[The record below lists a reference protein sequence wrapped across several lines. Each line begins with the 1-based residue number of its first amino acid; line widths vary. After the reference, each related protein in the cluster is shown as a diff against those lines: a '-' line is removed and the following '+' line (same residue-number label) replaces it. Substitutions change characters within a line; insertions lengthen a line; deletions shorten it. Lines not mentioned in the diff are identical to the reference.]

1 MTTTTLRV
9 HGLDCADEATPLRD
23 VLQSRAGVR
32 ELSFDLL
39 RGLMIVE
46 HDETAITRDDLIA
59 AVAATG
65 LRAEPWNEET
75 ATESGA
81 PEQNRWQRSALTVG
95 SGVLLG
101 TGLVVQGLTDG
112 WASFLG
118 ASESSPS
125 IFVRGLFIASA
136 IVGSSLVLPKAWIAL
151 RRGRL
156 DMNVLMTVAVAGA
169 ITSASLP
176 KRRRCRFCSR
186 CRWRWRRG
194 ASAALAERSRR

>member
-23 VLQSRAGVR
+23 ALQSRAGVR

-59 AVAATG
+59 AVASTG
-65 LRAEPWNEET
+65 LQAEPWNEET
-75 ATESGA
+75 ATKSGA
-81 PEQNRWQRSALTVG
+81 VEQNRWQRSSLTVG

-112 WASFLG
+112 WSSLLG
-118 ASESSPS
+118 ASESPPS
-125 IFVRGLFIASA
+125 IFVRGLFITSA
-136 IVGSSLVLPKAWIAL
+136 IVGSSIVLPKAWIAL

-156 DMNVLMTVAVAGA
+156 DMNVLMIVAVAGE
-169 ITSASLP
+169 IGRAS
-176 KRRRCRFCSR
+176 CR
-186 CRWRWRRG
+186 
-194 ASAALAERSRR
+194 ERV